1 MRGSLKVK
9 QTYDHLKENGD
20 VAALSGGG
28 SNARNPHDF
37 DIKLLQAKR
46 QQAEMKRSV
55 RGSGPDHTVSP
66 RLRPGSHGQSAA
78 PARITRSVGGS
89 GPDHTV
95 SPRWHGQF

>member
-20 VAALSGGG
+20 VAALSGGGGG

-46 QQAEMKRSV
+46 QQAEMKRLVPHTQLIDEPCVCV
-55 RGSGPDHTVSP
+55 RNTVINAHRNTPVLYS
-66 RLRPGSHGQSAA
+66 
-78 PARITRSVGGS
+78 
-89 GPDHTV
+89 
-95 SPRWHGQF
+95 

>member
-55 RGSGPDHTVSP
+55 ADRV
-66 RLRPGSHGQSAA
+66 RPTNGQSPTESDLQTLYIAYAA
-78 PARITRSVGGS
+78 AVYLYS
-89 GPDHTV
+89 
-95 SPRWHGQF
+95 